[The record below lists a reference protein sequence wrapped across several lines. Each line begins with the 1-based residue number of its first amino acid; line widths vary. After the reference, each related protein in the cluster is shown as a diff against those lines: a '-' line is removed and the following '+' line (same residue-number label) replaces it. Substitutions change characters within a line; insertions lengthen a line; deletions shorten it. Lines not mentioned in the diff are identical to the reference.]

1 MERAVSN
8 TTRYRYTACT
18 QAGQAVAGDLDA
30 RDLEDAHAQLA
41 GRGLVSVLMVELSGG
56 NRGRSAAARPAP
68 RTNLSSAEII
78 RLAEDLEMLSRGPA
92 AGLRPAGR
100 DA

>member
-1 MERAVSN
+1 MSN

-30 RDLEDAHAQLA
+30 RDLEDAQAQLA
-41 GRGLVSVLMVELSGG
+41 GRGLVSVLMVALSGG

-78 RLAEDLEMLSRGPA
+78 RLAEDLEMLSRRPN